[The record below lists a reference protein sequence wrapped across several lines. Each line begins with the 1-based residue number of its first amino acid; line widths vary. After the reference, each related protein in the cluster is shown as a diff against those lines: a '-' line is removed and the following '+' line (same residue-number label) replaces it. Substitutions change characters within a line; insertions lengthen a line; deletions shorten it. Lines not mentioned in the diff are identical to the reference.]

1 MEERSVT
8 SRGVYREGV
17 CPALEVPQQRPGAV
31 DRPPPRGADV
41 IGDVLREVA
50 VRVENALA
58 SGFRLPVA
66 VRVRFPP
73 AGTRPRDVRRVARV
87 QIRRA
92 EYLRGQVDAADPELD
107 LHEPLAVMAVEVD
120 GRWKKWRQ
128 FNSRAA
134 SVVTRDRPWSE
145 P

>member
-1 MEERSVT
+1 MKKVSYVKGGRWDYT
-8 SRGVYREGV
+8 RGVYREGV

-66 VRVRFPP
+66 VRVRFPNGNN
-73 AGTRPRDVRRVARV
+73 ATRERGERREDKRALVQSRDLSVPSAQISRLPGLGVVNVATSSQVRVSFA
-87 QIRRA
+87 IC
-92 EYLRGQVDAADPELD
+92 
-107 LHEPLAVMAVEVD
+107 
-120 GRWKKWRQ
+120 
-128 FNSRAA
+128 
-134 SVVTRDRPWSE
+134 
-145 P
+145 

>member
-1 MEERSVT
+1 MALWKNVNYAKGGRWDYT
-8 SRGVYREGV
+8 RGVYREGI

-92 EYLRGQVDAADPELD
+92 EYLRSNA
-107 LHEPLAVMAVEVD
+107 
-120 GRWKKWRQ
+120 R
-128 FNSRAA
+128 
-134 SVVTRDRPWSE
+134 SVWT
-145 P
+145 

>member
-73 AGTRPRDVRRVARV
+73 AGTIAAAAR
-87 QIRRA
+87 
-92 EYLRGQVDAADPELD
+92 
-107 LHEPLAVMAVEVD
+107 D
-120 GRWKKWRQ
+120 GRSSALGRRDREDERGGAD
-128 FNSRAA
+128 SPPDHTGAA
-134 SVVTRDRPWSE
+134 SVALLRNAW
-145 P
+145 

>member
-1 MEERSVT
+1 MALWKKRLYT
-8 SRGVYREGV
+8 GRIYREGIG
-17 CPALEVPQQRPGAV
+17 PALEVPQQRPGAV

-50 VRVENALA
+50 VGVENALA

-87 QIRRA
+87 QIRGA
-92 EYLRGQVDAADPELD
+92 EYLRGQVDAADVEGD
-107 LHEPLAVMAVEVD
+107 L
-120 GRWKKWRQ
+120 Q
-128 FNSRAA
+128 Y
-134 SVVTRDRPWSE
+134 
-145 P
+145 